1 MKVERITGG
10 MIFVGRKRY
19 AEVSVSL
26 RDTSAVRL
34 LPSIE
39 VCRGRIVL
47 AFACFWL
54 AIAFGR
60 RYDARKKSRKI

>member
-19 AEVSVSL
+19 AEVSGSL
-26 RDTSAVRL
+26 WDTSVVRL

-39 VCRGRIVL
+39 VYRGHI
-47 AFACFWL
+47 AFAFICFWVVFT
-54 AIAFGR
+54 FGR
-60 RYDARKKSRKI
+60 RYDAKG

>member
-10 MIFVGRKRY
+10 VVFIGRKRY
-19 AEVSVSL
+19 AEVSGSL

-39 VCRGRIVL
+39 VCRGRIVF

-60 RYDARKKSRKI
+60 RYDVRKNSRKI